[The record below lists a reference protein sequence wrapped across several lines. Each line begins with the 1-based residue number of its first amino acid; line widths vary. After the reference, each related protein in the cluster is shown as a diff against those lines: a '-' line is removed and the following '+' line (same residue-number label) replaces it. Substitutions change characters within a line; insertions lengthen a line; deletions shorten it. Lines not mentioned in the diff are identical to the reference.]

1 LTRAKRTAG
10 AATFAVVVLLTVA
23 HAAGQLA
30 AAPEGGVDGRGPV
43 LAATRGDSTPGGAS
57 SGPGP
62 AQALVASA
70 AYPGLGQLLNDSE
83 YKAALVGG
91 VEAFLIA
98 RLVLEDRRTRHALRL
113 YNETQDSRYYDEY
126 SSSFDTRQTLIW
138 WVVVAALYGIADAY
152 VDAHLVSFD
161 EIGPTS
167 SEDWSVAPT
176 RADGGLR
183 IGLACRF

>member
-1 LTRAKRTAG
+1 MKCAKKTVRA
-10 AATFAVVVLLTVA
+10 AAIAAFVVLLAVA
-23 HAAGQLA
+23 QAGGQLA
-30 AAPEGGVDGRGPV
+30 VPEGVVEGRRPV
-43 LAATRGDSTPGGAS
+43 LAATRGDSTPHGALR
-57 SGPGP
+57 GPGP

-83 YKAALVGG
+83 HKAAIVGG

-126 SSSFDTRQTLIW
+126 SRSFDTRQTLMW

-161 EIGPTS
+161 EIRPTS
-167 SEDWSVAPT
+167 PEDWSVAPT

-183 IGLACRF
+183 IGLAYRF